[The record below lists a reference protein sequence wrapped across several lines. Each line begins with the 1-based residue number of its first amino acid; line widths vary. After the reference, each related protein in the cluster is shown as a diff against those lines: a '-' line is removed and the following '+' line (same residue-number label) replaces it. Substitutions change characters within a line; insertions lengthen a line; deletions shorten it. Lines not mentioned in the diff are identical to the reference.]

1 MQINKEGSAAPLA
14 LAQLPMY
21 DWPEIATATDALWG
35 AIRDALIQRDIRAPT
50 TLDRSLPREQVWVS
64 KQLLL
69 SQTCGLPLVQ
79 TLRKQVKVLGS
90 FAYEGIAP
98 AGEYHSVIIARADNG
113 KDLASLQGK
122 RAAIN
127 GADSYSG
134 CLAFKCAVAPFT
146 PGDGFFSEVLITGS
160 HRESIRA
167 VANGSAD
174 TAAIDCV
181 NWQLAKRHDRAV
193 KALDIIAHTP
203 SRPGLPLITAGNT
216 TQSELDLMREALAS
230 AVAGL
235 DENTREV
242 TGIRSFQPLDD
253 TAYAVMAND
262 LRRCGSLDIGPG

>member
-35 AIRDALIQRDIRAPT
+35 AIRDAFNQRDIRAPT
-50 TLDRSLPREQVWVS
+50 MLDRSLPREQAWVS

-90 FAYEGIAP
+90 FEYEGIAP
-98 AGEYHSVIIARADNG
+98 AGAYHSVIIARAGID
-113 KDLASLQGK
+113 KDLASLRSK

-127 GADSYSG
+127 GTDSYSG
-134 CLAFKCAVAPFT
+134 CLALKCAVAPFT
-146 PGDGFFSEVLITGS
+146 PGDGFFSEVLITSS

-181 NWQLAKRHDRAV
+181 NWQLAKHHDAAA

-203 SRPGLPLITAGNT
+203 SRPGLPLITAGSK
-216 TQSELDLMREALAS
+216 TQAELGLMREALAS
-230 AVAGL
+230 AVTGL
-235 DENTREV
+235 DENTRTV

-253 TAYAVMAND
+253 TAYAVIAND
-262 LRRCGSLDIGPG
+262 LRRCGDLALSPV

>member
-14 LAQLPMY
+14 LVQLPMY

-35 AIRDALIQRDIRAPT
+35 AIRDAFNQRDIRAPT
-50 TLDRSLPREQVWVS
+50 MLDRSLPREQVWLS

-90 FAYEGIAP
+90 FEYEDIAP
-98 AGEYHSVIIARADNG
+98 AGAYHSVIIARAGID
-113 KDLASLQGK
+113 KDLASLRSK

-134 CLAFKCAVAPFT
+134 CLALKCAVAPFT
-146 PGDGFFSEVLITGS
+146 PGDGFFSEILVTGS

-174 TAAIDCV
+174 TAAIDCI
-181 NWQLAKRHDRAV
+181 NWQLARRHDAAAMSV
-193 KALDIIAHTP
+193 DIIAQTP
-203 SRPGLPLITAGNT
+203 SRPGLPLITAGSK
-216 TQSELDLMREALAS
+216 TQAELDLMREALAS
-230 AVAGL
+230 AVTGL
-235 DENTREV
+235 DENTRTV

-253 TAYAVMAND
+253 TAYAVIAND
-262 LRRCGSLDIGPG
+262 LRRCGDLALSPV

>member
-1 MQINKEGSAAPLA
+1 MQINKEDSAAPLA

-21 DWPEIATATDALWG
+21 DWPEIATATNALWG
-35 AIRDALIQRDIRAPT
+35 AIRDAFNQRDIRAPT
-50 TLDRSLPREQVWVS
+50 TLDRSLPREQVWLS

-79 TLRKQVKVLGS
+79 TLGKRVKVLGS
-90 FAYEGIAP
+90 FEYEDIAP
-98 AGEYHSVIIARADNG
+98 AGAYHSVIIARADNG
-113 KDLASLQGK
+113 KDLASLRSK
-122 RAAIN
+122 RVAIN

-134 CLAFKCAVAPFT
+134 CLALKCAVAPFT
-146 PGDGFFSEVLITGS
+146 PGDGFFSEVLVTGS

-181 NWQLAKRHDRAV
+181 NWQLAKHHDAAA

-203 SRPGLPLITAGNT
+203 SRPGLPLITAGSK
-216 TQSELDLMREALAS
+216 TQAELGLMREALAS
-230 AVAGL
+230 AVENL

-253 TAYAVMAND
+253 TAYTVIAND
-262 LRRCGSLDIGPG
+262 LRRCGDLALSPV

>member
-1 MQINKEGSAAPLA
+1 MQTNKEDSAAPLA

-21 DWPEIATATDALWG
+21 DWPEIATATDALWD
-35 AIRDALIQRDIRAPT
+35 AIHDALNQRDIRAPT
-50 TLDRSLPREQVWVS
+50 TLDRSLPREQVWLS

-90 FAYEGIAP
+90 FEYEGIAP
-98 AGEYHSVIIARADNG
+98 AGAYHSVIIARAGID
-113 KDLASLQGK
+113 KDLASLRSK

-127 GADSYSG
+127 GTDSYSG
-134 CLAFKCAVAPFT
+134 CLALKCAVAPFT
-146 PGDGFFSEVLITGS
+146 PGDGFFSEVLITSS

-181 NWQLAKRHDRAV
+181 NWQLAKHHDAAA

-203 SRPGLPLITAGNT
+203 SRPGLPLITAGSK
-216 TQSELDLMREALAS
+216 TQAELGLMREALAS
-230 AVAGL
+230 AVTGL
-235 DENTREV
+235 DENTRTV

-253 TAYAVMAND
+253 TAYAVIAND
-262 LRRCGSLDIGPG
+262 LRRCGDLALSPV

>member
-1 MQINKEGSAAPLA
+1 MQINKEDSAAPLV

-35 AIRDALIQRDIRAPT
+35 AIRDALNQRDIPAPT
-50 TLDRSLPREQVWVS
+50 MLDRSLPREQVWLS

-79 TLRKQVKVLGS
+79 ALRKQVKVLGS

-134 CLAFKCAVAPFT
+134 CLALKCAVAPFR
-146 PGDGFFSEVLITGS
+146 PDGGFFSEVLVTGS

-174 TAAIDCV
+174 TAAIDCI
-181 NWQLAKRHDRAV
+181 NWQLARRHDRAV

-203 SRPGLPLITAGNT
+203 SRPGLPLITAGSK
-216 TQSELDLMREALAS
+216 TQVELDLMREALVS

-235 DENTREV
+235 DENTRTV
-242 TGIRSFQPLDD
+242 AGIRSFQPLDD
-253 TAYAVMAND
+253 TVYAVIAND
-262 LRRCGSLDIGPG
+262 LRRCGDLALSPV

>member
-1 MQINKEGSAAPLA
+1 MQINKEDSAAPLA

-35 AIRDALIQRDIRAPT
+35 AIRDALIQRDIRAST
-50 TLDRSLPREQVWVS
+50 TLDRSLPREQVWLS

-79 TLRKQVKVLGS
+79 TLGKRVKVLGS
-90 FAYEGIAP
+90 FEYESIAP
-98 AGEYHSVIIARADNG
+98 AGEYHSVIVARTDNG

-127 GADSYSG
+127 GTDSYSG
-134 CLAFKCAVAPFT
+134 CLALKCAVAPLT
-146 PGDGFFSEVLITGS
+146 PGDGFFSEVLVTGS

-167 VANGSAD
+167 VTNGSAD
-174 TAAIDCV
+174 TAAIDCI
-181 NWQLAKRHDRAV
+181 NWQLAKHHDAAA
-193 KALDIIAHTP
+193 KTLDIIAHTP

-216 TQSELDLMREALAS
+216 TRAELDLMREALAS
-230 AVAGL
+230 AVENL

-242 TGIRSFQPLDD
+242 TGIRSFQPVED
-253 TAYAVMAND
+253 TAYEVIAND
-262 LRRCGSLDIGPG
+262 LRRCGDLALSPV

>member
-1 MQINKEGSAAPLA
+1 MQTNKEGSAAPLV

-21 DWPEIATATDALWG
+21 DWPEIAKATDALWG
-35 AIRDALIQRDIRAPT
+35 TIRDAFNQRDIRAPT
-50 TLDRSLPREQVWVS
+50 TLDRSLPREQAWLS
-64 KQLLL
+64 KRLLL

-79 TLRKQVKVLGS
+79 TLGKQVKVLGS

-98 AGEYHSVIIARADNG
+98 AGDYHSVIIARADND

-134 CLAFKCAVAPFT
+134 CLALKCAVAPFR
-146 PGDGFFSEVLITGS
+146 PDGGFFSEVLVMGS

-174 TAAIDCV
+174 TAAIDCI
-181 NWQLAKRHDRAV
+181 NWQLARRHDRAV
-193 KALDIIAHTP
+193 KMLDIIAHTP
-203 SRPGLPLITAGNT
+203 SRPGLPLITSGSK
-216 TQSELDLMREALAS
+216 TQAELDLMRKALAS
-230 AVAGL
+230 AVANL
-235 DENTREV
+235 DENSREV

-253 TAYAVMAND
+253 TAYEVIAND
-262 LRRCGSLDIGPG
+262 LRRCGHLALSPV

>member
-1 MQINKEGSAAPLA
+1 MQINKESSATPLA

-21 DWPEIATATDALWG
+21 DWPEIATATDTLWG
-35 AIRDALIQRDIRAPT
+35 AIRDAFNQRDICAPT
-50 TLDRSLPREQVWVS
+50 TLDRSLPRDQIWLS

-90 FAYEGIAP
+90 FEYEGIAP
-98 AGEYHSVIIARADNG
+98 AGAYHSVIIARTGIDKN
-113 KDLASLQGK
+113 LASLRNK

-134 CLAFKCAVAPFT
+134 CLAFKCAVAPLT
-146 PGDGFFSEVLITGS
+146 PGDSFFSEILVTGS

-174 TAAIDCV
+174 TAAIDCI
-181 NWQLAKRHDRAV
+181 NWQLARRHDAAAMSV
-193 KALDIIAHTP
+193 DIIAQTP
-203 SRPGLPLITAGNT
+203 SRPGLPLITAGSK
-216 TQSELDLMREALAS
+216 TQAELGLMREALAS
-230 AVAGL
+230 AVTGL
-235 DENTREV
+235 DENTRAV

-253 TAYAVMAND
+253 TAYAVIAND
-262 LRRCGSLDIGPG
+262 LHHCGDLALSPV

>member
-1 MQINKEGSAAPLA
+1 MQTNKEDSAAP

-35 AIRDALIQRDIRAPT
+35 AIRDAFNQRDIRAPT
-50 TLDRSLPREQVWVS
+50 TLDRSLPREQVWLS

-79 TLRKQVKVLGS
+79 TLGKRVKVLGS
-90 FAYEGIAP
+90 FAYEDIAP
-98 AGEYHSVIIARADNG
+98 AGAYHSVIIARADNG
-113 KDLASLQGK
+113 KDLASLRSK
-122 RAAIN
+122 RVAIN

-134 CLAFKCAVAPFT
+134 CLALKCAVAPFT
-146 PGDGFFSEVLITGS
+146 PGDGFFSEVLVTGS

-181 NWQLAKRHDRAV
+181 NWQLAKHHDAAA

-203 SRPGLPLITAGNT
+203 SRPGLPLITAGSK
-216 TQSELDLMREALAS
+216 TQAELGLMREALAS
-230 AVAGL
+230 AVTGL
-235 DENTREV
+235 DENTRTV

-253 TAYAVMAND
+253 TAYAVIAND
-262 LRRCGSLDIGPG
+262 LCRCGDLALSPV

>member
-1 MQINKEGSAAPLA
+1 MQTNKEDSAVPLA

-35 AIRDALIQRDIRAPT
+35 AIRDAFNQRDIRAPT
-50 TLDRSLPREQVWVS
+50 TLDRSLPREQVWLS

-69 SQTCGLPLVQ
+69 GQTCGLPLVQ
-79 TLRKQVKVLGS
+79 TLGKRVKVLGS
-90 FAYEGIAP
+90 FAYQGISP

-122 RAAIN
+122 RVAIN

-134 CLAFKCAVAPFT
+134 CLALKCAVAPFT
-146 PGDGFFSEVLITGS
+146 LGDGFFSEVLVTGS

-181 NWQLAKRHDRAV
+181 NWQLAKHHDAAA
-193 KALDIIAHTP
+193 KTLDIIAHTP
-203 SRPGLPLITAGNT
+203 SRPGLPLITSGSK
-216 TQSELDLMREALAS
+216 TQAELDLMRKALVS
-230 AVAGL
+230 AVENL
-235 DENTREV
+235 DENSREV

-253 TAYAVMAND
+253 TAYEVIAND
-262 LRRCGSLDIGPG
+262 LRRCGNLALGPV

>member
-1 MQINKEGSAAPLA
+1 MQTNKEGSAAPLA

-21 DWPEIATATDALWG
+21 DWPEIATATDALWE
-35 AIRDALIQRDIRAPT
+35 AIHDAFNQRDIRAPT
-50 TLDRSLPREQVWVS
+50 TLNRSLPREQVWLS

-79 TLRKQVKVLGS
+79 TLGNQVKVLGS

-98 AGEYHSVIIARADNG
+98 AGEYHSVIVARADNSR
-113 KDLASLQGK
+113 DLASLQGK

-134 CLAFKCAVAPFT
+134 CLVLKCAVASFT
-146 PGDGFFSEVLITGS
+146 PGGGFFREVLITGS

-174 TAAIDCV
+174 TAAIDCI
-181 NWQLAKRHDRAV
+181 NWQLARRHDAAAMSV
-193 KALDIIAHTP
+193 DIIAQTP
-203 SRPGLPLITAGNT
+203 SRPGLPLITAGNK
-216 TQSELDLMREALAS
+216 TQAEFGLMREALAS

-235 DENTREV
+235 DENTRAV

-253 TAYAVMAND
+253 TAYAVIAND
-262 LRRCGSLDIGPG
+262 LRRCGDLALSPI

>member
-21 DWPEIATATDALWG
+21 DWPEIATATDALWD
-35 AIRDALIQRDIRAPT
+35 AIRDAFNQRDIRAPT
-50 TLDRSLPREQVWVS
+50 MLDRSLPREQAWVS

-90 FAYEGIAP
+90 FEYEGIAP
-98 AGEYHSVIIARADNG
+98 AGAYHSVIIARAGID
-113 KDLASLQGK
+113 KDLASLRSK

-127 GADSYSG
+127 GTDSYSG
-134 CLAFKCAVAPFT
+134 CLALKCAVAPFT
-146 PGDGFFSEVLITGS
+146 PGDGFFSEVLITSS

-181 NWQLAKRHDRAV
+181 NWQLAKHHDAAA

-203 SRPGLPLITAGNT
+203 SRPGLPLITAGSK
-216 TQSELDLMREALAS
+216 TQAELGLMREALAS
-230 AVAGL
+230 AVTGL
-235 DENTREV
+235 DENTRTV

-253 TAYAVMAND
+253 TAYAVIAND
-262 LRRCGSLDIGPG
+262 LRRCGDLALSPV

>member
-1 MQINKEGSAAPLA
+1 MQINKEDSAAPLA

-21 DWPEIATATDALWG
+21 DWPEIAKATDTLWG
-35 AIRDALIQRDIRAPT
+35 AIRDAFNQRDIRVPT
-50 TLDRSLPREQVWVS
+50 TLDRSLPREQAWLS
-64 KQLLL
+64 KRLLL

-79 TLRKQVKVLGS
+79 TLGKRVKVLGS

-134 CLAFKCAVAPFT
+134 CLALKCVVAPFT
-146 PGDGFFSEVLITGS
+146 PGDGFFSEILVTGS

-174 TAAIDCV
+174 TAAIDCI
-181 NWQLAKRHDRAV
+181 NWQLAKHHDAAA

-203 SRPGLPLITAGNT
+203 SRPGLPLITAASK
-216 TQSELDLMREALAS
+216 TQTELGLMREALAS
-230 AVAGL
+230 AVENL
-235 DENTREV
+235 DENTRAAA
-242 TGIRSFQPLDD
+242 GIRSFQPLDD
-253 TAYAVMAND
+253 TAYAVIAND
-262 LRRCGSLDIGPG
+262 LRRCGNLALSPV

>member
-1 MQINKEGSAAPLA
+1 MQINKEDSAAPLV

-35 AIRDALIQRDIRAPT
+35 AIRDALNQRDIPAPT
-50 TLDRSLPREQVWVS
+50 MLDRSLPREQVWLS

-79 TLRKQVKVLGS
+79 TLGKQVKVLGS

-134 CLAFKCAVAPFT
+134 CLALKCAVAPFR
-146 PGDGFFSEVLITGS
+146 PDGGFFSEVLVTGS

-174 TAAIDCV
+174 TAAIDCI
-181 NWQLAKRHDRAV
+181 NWQLARRHDRAV

-203 SRPGLPLITAGNT
+203 SRPGLPLITAGSK
-216 TQSELDLMREALAS
+216 TQVELDLMREALVS

-235 DENTREV
+235 DENTRTV
-242 TGIRSFQPLDD
+242 AGIRSFQPLDD
-253 TAYAVMAND
+253 TAYAVIAND
-262 LRRCGSLDIGPG
+262 LRRCGDLALSPV

>member
-1 MQINKEGSAAPLA
+1 MQTNKEGSAAPLA

-35 AIRDALIQRDIRAPT
+35 AIRDAFNQRDIRAPT
-50 TLDRSLPREQVWVS
+50 TLNRSLPREQVWLS

-79 TLRKQVKVLGS
+79 ALANQVKVLGS

-98 AGEYHSVIIARADNG
+98 AGEYHSVIVARTDNG

-134 CLAFKCAVAPFT
+134 CLALKCAVAPLT
-146 PGDGFFSEVLITGS
+146 PGDGFFSEVLVTGS

-174 TAAIDCV
+174 TAAIDRI
-181 NWQLAKRHDRAV
+181 NWQLAKHHDAAA
-193 KALDIIAHTP
+193 KTLDIIAHTP
-203 SRPGLPLITAGNT
+203 SRPGLPLITGGSK
-216 TQSELDLMREALAS
+216 TQAELDLMREALAS
-230 AVAGL
+230 AVENL
-235 DENTREV
+235 DENSREV

-253 TAYAVMAND
+253 AAYAVIAND
-262 LRRCGSLDIGPG
+262 LRRCGNLALSPV

>member
-1 MQINKEGSAAPLA
+1 MQINKEDSATPLA
-14 LAQLPMY
+14 LSQLPMY
-21 DWPEIATATDALWG
+21 DWPEIATATNALWG
-35 AIRDALIQRDIRAPT
+35 AIRDAFNQRDIRAPT
-50 TLDRSLPREQVWVS
+50 TLDRSLSREQVWLS

-69 SQTCGLPLVQ
+69 SQSCGLPLVQ
-79 TLRKQVKVLGS
+79 TLGKRVKVLGS
-90 FAYEGIAP
+90 FAYQGIAP

-113 KDLASLQGK
+113 KNLASLQGK
-122 RAAIN
+122 RVAIN

-134 CLAFKCAVAPFT
+134 CLALKCAVAPFT

-181 NWQLAKRHDRAV
+181 NWQLARRHDAAAMSV
-193 KALDIIAHTP
+193 DIIAHTP
-203 SRPGLPLITAGNT
+203 SRPGLPLITAGSK
-216 TQSELDLMREALAS
+216 TQTELGLMREALAS

-235 DENTREV
+235 DENTRAV

-253 TAYAVMAND
+253 TAYAGIAND
-262 LRRCGSLDIGPG
+262 LRRCGDLALSPA